1 MTLRIVLLGP
11 SGQVGW
17 ELARSLQCLGTVHA
31 LGRAEI
37 DFEQPAALRTR
48 IAEIAPQLIINAVA
62 WTAVDDAEQHEARAL
77 AVNGHAPGL
86 LACIAREC
94 GALLIHYSTDY
105 VFDGTGSKPWKPDD
119 PTNPLSAYG
128 RGKLAGEQAIAAA
141 GGHWL
146 VLRTSWV
153 YAARGRNFVRT
164 MLRLGAQRE
173 SLRVVNDQIG
183 APTSAR
189 LIADVTAHVARGA
202 LHEIDRGVFH
212 SDVLHLT
219 ASGETSW
226 HGLAQAIFEEW
237 RTIAPAM
244 PLAVR
249 EVQAI
254 PSRDY
259 PVPAPRPLN
268 SRLDC
273 SGLVTRYGLTLAPW
287 RDSLRLVLAE
297 IASAQSS

>member
-1 MTLRIVLLGP
+1 MAPRIVLLGP

-17 ELARSLQCLGTVHA
+17 ELARSLQCLGSVYT

-37 DFEQPAALRTR
+37 DFEQPAALRAR
-48 IAEIAPQLIINAVA
+48 IAQIAPALIVNAVA

-77 AVNGHAPGL
+77 MVNGHVPGL
-86 LACIAREC
+86 LATIARDC

-105 VFDGTGSKPWKPDD
+105 VFDGSGSKPRKPDEA
-119 PTNPLSAYG
+119 TGPLSAYG
-128 RGKLAGEQAIAAA
+128 RSKLAGEQAIAAA

-146 VLRTSWV
+146 ILRTSWV

-173 SLRVVNDQIG
+173 SLRVVDDQIG

-189 LIADVTAHVARGA
+189 LVADVTAHVARGA
-202 LHEIDRGVFH
+202 LREIDQHAFDSGI
-212 SDVLHLT
+212 LHLT

-226 HGLAQAIFEEW
+226 HGFAQAIFDEW
-237 RTIAPAM
+237 RALAPSA
-244 PLAVR
+244 PLAIR
-249 EVQAI
+249 QIQAI
-254 PSRDY
+254 PSSDY

-273 SGLVTRYGLTLAPW
+273 TSLMTRYSITLPPW
-287 RDSLRLVLAE
+287 QDALHRVLEE
-297 IASAQSS
+297 IASTQST